1 MLCVRVIPPAEEDAN
16 YFVFLQPSEV
26 CPDGCFFEL
35 RQKIL
40 EVKNLPSQSVLEQKK
55 AIVAELSDRLK
66 NSITGVIVSYEGI
79 NVEDDT
85 KLRKEL
91 RENDVKY
98 SVVKNTLL
106 SRACEEAGLEDIK
119 PVLEGTTA
127 IATSDSEYAAAA
139 RILCNYAKDH
149 ENFKVKTAY
158 LDGAVIDMD
167 TIISLSKLPT
177 KEVLLANVLGAFQA
191 PIAAFAR
198 AVQAI
203 VDKGGV
209 EACAPAEEEA
219 PAAEAAETPAEEAP
233 ATETA
238 E

>member
-1 MLCVRVIPPAEEDAN
+1 M
-16 YFVFLQPSEV
+16 PSEKT
-26 CPDGCFFEL
+26 L
-35 RQKIL
+35 
-40 EVKNLPSQSVLEQKK
+40 SAKK
-55 AIVAELSDRLK
+55 ERVAQLVEMLK
-66 NSITGVIVSYEGI
+66 NSAAGVLVDYKGIT
-79 NVEDDT
+79 VEEDT

-98 SVVKNTLL
+98 TVVKNTLL
-106 SRACEEAGLEDIK
+106 SRACEEAGLDDIK

-149 ENFKVKTAY
+149 DNFKVKSAY

-167 TIISLSKLPT
+167 TIVALSKLPT
-177 KEVLLANVLGAFQA
+177 REVLLANVLGAFQA
-191 PIAAFAR
+191 PIASFAR

-209 EACAPAEEEA
+209 EACAAEAAEEAPAEAEA
-219 PAAEAAETPAEEAP
+219 PAAE
-233 ATETA
+233 
-238 E
+238 

>member
-1 MLCVRVIPPAEEDAN
+1 M
-16 YFVFLQPSEV
+16 
-26 CPDGCFFEL
+26 
-35 RQKIL
+35 
-40 EVKNLPSQSVLEQKK
+40 PSQSVLEQKK

-219 PAAEAAETPAEEAP
+219 PAAEAAETPTEEAP

>member
-1 MLCVRVIPPAEEDAN
+1 M
-16 YFVFLQPSEV
+16 
-26 CPDGCFFEL
+26 
-35 RQKIL
+35 
-40 EVKNLPSQSVLEQKK
+40 PSQSVLEQKK
-55 AIVAELSDRLK
+55 AIVAELSERLK
-66 NSITGVIVSYEGI
+66 SSITGVVVSYEGI
-79 NVEDDT
+79 NTEDDT

-98 SVVKNTLL
+98 TVVKNTLL
-106 SRACEEAGLEDIK
+106 SRACEEAGLDDIK

-149 ENFKVKTAY
+149 DNFKVKSAY

-167 TIISLSKLPT
+167 TI
-177 KEVLLANVLGAFQA
+177 VALANVLGAFQA
-191 PIAAFAR
+191 PIASFAR

-209 EACAPAEEEA
+209 EACAAEAAEEA
-219 PAAEAAETPAEEAP
+219 PAAE
-233 ATETA
+233 
-238 E
+238 